1 MDTNKK
7 EVPQSPFSKLAEL
20 DDKPFYQTSDVN
32 LLKLA
37 VKKKK
42 MAPILIHTLT
52 PTKAVSA
59 DSPTAMEQ
67 QVERKIRKLN
77 PTTQPNNF
85 INNPSPNVN
94 LTEQLAF
101 LNQQFSDNEDNEF
114 HVDEDEMRRVE
125 QEDEQEDIRL
135 QNENPPTNGPNSVL
149 TDPPTAATYI
159 NTVNSNIH
167 RRSSQSHINYTG
179 IPLATRK
186 QNRYTPLESRT
197 PNGTKRLQNPIMNLD
212 REYSYVNENTPAQ
225 KRSTL
230 KNIPEVAHSNPTP
243 DEANEEEEDYEE
255 DLEAFDDE
263 ADKLLDEIEYRRLFK
278 SLEGKEVDS
287 KNAEINNAV
296 NKIGSYGIPITE
308 EKHRKI
314 FQTENE
320 KNMDNLLKDMGVDL
334 FNFNENE
341 YNEEE
346 DLDYVANEEDIDDDD
361 DDDDDLGDLDDDLV
375 NDLENEDDII
385 WFGQNYLRNSAI
397 RGNQL
402 IASNIDVN
410 STAYQDANSN
420 KFEERPRP
428 ISDKLVL
435 PGNEGTFNVTLYP
448 IYPASSKYIPSR
460 LVNFLKHEY
469 NQEIS
474 KGQSLQHLKPLTNE
488 EFCDVW
494 FRNNNTK
501 DTTDN
506 GYPIPMDKTQFDP
519 HDGVVFILVLDSIEK
534 MEPSRVNKNTN
545 SDAFLNHIKWE
556 SQCLGVFNIL
566 PCYEGRS
573 SHICTAN
580 FLVNEGIRNKC
591 IGSYLMEKLLHWAPR
606 LGYAMIQF
614 PLIYDSNKA
623 MIKIFDKFNFK
634 ILGKLPSSAILLGYA
649 DPVSSTSYYKELGGN
664 ENYQYRS
671 IGSGKQKGDWEM
683 TQTTKSKTIQ
693 NYLSTTDGHIND
705 VDANGEIIRFKL
717 LQQFMI
723 TGEFPF
729 ENMDRAHKAKMRA
742 LRYRYQLDGEG
753 RLYLKGREVIS
764 NIFEQKNIVREV
776 HNLKHWQVN
785 KMNRIICK
793 DYYWPSLRKT
803 ISKVYSECKICNDK
817 HKRRNMIVNGFQAP
831 ITVTAINSSSGV
843 NTIVKKNKSFTQNS
857 NATITK
863 TNNEDNIP
871 TVGNVDIS
879 NTKAAEEAK
888 KPKKRGRP
896 RTKPLVSK
904 YKLKGISFNYE
915 DKSNKEKTKAKVKID
930 HFDVIEPK
938 K

>member
-1 MDTNKK
+1 MEPNKK
-7 EVPQSPFSKLAEL
+7 DVPQSPFSKLAEL
-20 DDKPFYQTSDVN
+20 DEKPYYQTSDVN

-42 MAPILIHTLT
+42 MRPVLIHSLT
-52 PTKAVSA
+52 PTKTASA
-59 DSPTAMEQ
+59 SAESPNSLEQ
-67 QVERKIRKLN
+67 QVSRKIRKLN
-77 PTTQPNNF
+77 PSSQANDF

-114 HVDEDEMRRVE
+114 HVDEEEMRRVE
-125 QEDEQEDIRL
+125 QEDEEEDIQL

-149 TDPPTAATYI
+149 TDPPTASTYV
-159 NTVNSNIH
+159 NTLNSNIY
-167 RRSSQSHINYTG
+167 RRSSHSN
-179 IPLATRK
+179 AAAASVRN
-186 QNRYTPLESRT
+186 QNRFTPLESNT
-197 PNGTKRLQNPIMNLD
+197 PSGSRRLQNPIMNLN
-212 REYSYVNENTPAQ
+212 REYSYVNESTPGQ
-225 KRSTL
+225 KTSALR
-230 KNIPEVAHSNPTP
+230 NIPEVSHNNPTP
-243 DEANEEEEDYEE
+243 DEANEEEDYEE

-263 ADKLLDEIEYRRLFK
+263 ADKLLDEIEYKRLFK
-278 SLEGKEVDS
+278 SLEAKETDS
-287 KNAEINNAV
+287 KNKEINNAV

-320 KNMDNLLKDMGVDL
+320 KNMDNLLKNMGVDL

-346 DLDYVANEEDIDDDD
+346 DLDYVANEEDVEEDDDD
-361 DDDDDLGDLDDDLV
+361 DEDLGDLDDDLV
-375 NDLENEDDII
+375 NDLENEDDIM

-397 RGNQL
+397 RGKQL
-402 IASNIDVN
+402 SGSGIDVN

-428 ISDKLVL
+428 LTDKLVL

-448 IYPASSKYIPSR
+448 IYPANSKLIPSR
-460 LVNFLKHEY
+460 LINFLKHEY

-474 KGQSLQHLKPLTNE
+474 KGQTLQHIKPLTTE
-488 EFCDVW
+488 EFGDVW
-494 FRNNNTK
+494 FK
-501 DTTDN
+501 DN
-506 GYPIPMDKTQFDP
+506 KTNHIIDDEYFTSMSKMQFDP
-519 HDGVVFILVLDSIEK
+519 HDGVFFILVLDSIDK
-534 MEPSRVNKNTN
+534 LDPARVNKDTSND
-545 SDAFLNHIKWE
+545 SFLNHIRWE

-591 IGSYLMEKLLHWAPR
+591 IGSYLMEKLLFWAPK
-606 LGYAMIQF
+606 LGYAMVQF
-614 PLIYDSNKA
+614 PLVYDSNKP
-623 MIKIFDKFNFK
+623 MIKILDKFNFK
-634 ILGKLPSSAILLGYA
+634 ILGKLPSSAILLGHG
-649 DPVSSTSYYKELGGN
+649 DPASSTSYYKELGTN
-664 ENYQYRS
+664 DTYQFRS
-671 IGSGKQKGDWEM
+671 IGAGNHKGNWEL
-683 TQTTKSKTIQ
+683 TQTAKSKTIQ

-717 LQQFMI
+717 LQQYML
-723 TGEFPF
+723 TGQFPF
-729 ENMDRAHKAKMRA
+729 DNMDRAHKAKMRA

-803 ISKVYSECKICNDK
+803 IAKVYSECKICNDR

-831 ITVTAINSSSGV
+831 ITVTAINSSNGV
-843 NTIVKKNKSFTQNS
+843 NTVVKENNPKNEAGGVKTG
-857 NATITK
+857 TK
-863 TNNEDNIP
+863 GKKEKLSP
-871 TVGNVDIS
+871 SVKVDIS
-879 NTKAAEEAK
+879 KTKVAEEAK
-888 KPKKRGRP
+888 KTKKRGRP
-896 RTKPLVSK
+896 RTRPLVSK
-904 YKLKGISFNYE
+904 FKIKGISFNYD
-915 DKSNKEKTKAKVKID
+915 DKSNKEKTKATVKID
-930 HFDVIEPK
+930 HFDAVKPEK
-938 K
+938 

>member
-1 MDTNKK
+1 
-7 EVPQSPFSKLAEL
+7 
-20 DDKPFYQTSDVN
+20 
-32 LLKLA
+32 
-37 VKKKK
+37 
-42 MAPILIHTLT
+42 
-52 PTKAVSA
+52 
-59 DSPTAMEQ
+59 
-67 QVERKIRKLN
+67 
-77 PTTQPNNF
+77 
-85 INNPSPNVN
+85 
-94 LTEQLAF
+94 
-101 LNQQFSDNEDNEF
+101 
-114 HVDEDEMRRVE
+114 
-125 QEDEQEDIRL
+125 
-135 QNENPPTNGPNSVL
+135 
-149 TDPPTAATYI
+149 
-159 NTVNSNIH
+159 
-167 RRSSQSHINYTG
+167 
-179 IPLATRK
+179 
-186 QNRYTPLESRT
+186 
-197 PNGTKRLQNPIMNLD
+197 
-212 REYSYVNENTPAQ
+212 
-225 KRSTL
+225 
-230 KNIPEVAHSNPTP
+230 
-243 DEANEEEEDYEE
+243 
-255 DLEAFDDE
+255 
-263 ADKLLDEIEYRRLFK
+263 
-278 SLEGKEVDS
+278 
-287 KNAEINNAV
+287 
-296 NKIGSYGIPITE
+296 
-308 EKHRKI
+308 
-314 FQTENE
+314 
-320 KNMDNLLKDMGVDL
+320 
-334 FNFNENE
+334 
-341 YNEEE
+341 
-346 DLDYVANEEDIDDDD
+346 
-361 DDDDDLGDLDDDLV
+361 
-375 NDLENEDDII
+375 
-385 WFGQNYLRNSAI
+385 
-397 RGNQL
+397 
-402 IASNIDVN
+402 
-410 STAYQDANSN
+410 
-420 KFEERPRP
+420 
-428 ISDKLVL
+428 
-435 PGNEGTFNVTLYP
+435 
-448 IYPASSKYIPSR
+448 
-460 LVNFLKHEY
+460 
-469 NQEIS
+469 
-474 KGQSLQHLKPLTNE
+474 
-488 EFCDVW
+488 
-494 FRNNNTK
+494 
-501 DTTDN
+501 
-506 GYPIPMDKTQFDP
+506 
-519 HDGVVFILVLDSIEK
+519 
-534 MEPSRVNKNTN
+534 
-545 SDAFLNHIKWE
+545 
-556 SQCLGVFNIL
+556 
-566 PCYEGRS
+566 
-573 SHICTAN
+573 
-580 FLVNEGIRNKC
+580 
-591 IGSYLMEKLLHWAPR
+591 
-606 LGYAMIQF
+606 
-614 PLIYDSNKA
+614 
-623 MIKIFDKFNFK
+623 
-634 ILGKLPSSAILLGYA
+634 LGYA